1 VTHRG
6 VLVEE
11 VSKEKFKEIFLKYGK
26 LSDDYGID
34 YWKKFYEIAKRK
46 KHEISNK
53 VAVKC

>member
-1 VTHRG
+1 M
-6 VLVEE
+6 EE